1 MADADDLRLRVENEH
16 PVRRNGA
23 YVLYWMTEARRTR
36 WNRALHRAVTLA
48 TSLGRPLLVLEAFR
62 SDTRYACARFHRF
75 VLDGMADQAARFA
88 AAGVAYYPYVE
99 PVPGAGKGLL
109 AALAASACAV
119 VTDASPASLHPRMRA
134 AAAKLLDVRLEAV
147 DGSGL
152 LPRAAIRDALDDPLA
167 FRARFR
173 RVLPPVAFAAVVED
187 PLAAPP
193 PRVLERLPVEVAD
206 RWHPVRKALLD
217 GDPEL
222 LARFRVDAAVG
233 PVALRGGETAARE
246 AFAAAVRAPAAA
258 FAPDLD
264 AWIRFGHLS
273 TEELARTLLLRDGRI
288 ASVDLVKDAVTD
300 HGWWT
305 PTAPVDRFLDH
316 VVLRREHALHRAER
330 RGRDGDRY
338 PALAADVRARLER
351 AALVPGRM
359 LADVAAL
366 EAGTGPD
373 PAWNA
378 LQHALR
384 TEGRLPVG
392 ARWRWTRGLLEA
404 TADPRDAFDLAVHLT
419 HKFALDGR
427 DPAAVAAIA
436 EVFVDAVAPRG
447 GKPPPS
453 GRGKGGPST
462 VPPGKGGR
470 PAKGREARRAS
481 QDRPNGGRP
490 PQDRPKGDR
499 PPQERPR
506 GGADR
511 RPGGPDRP
519 PRGRGPQVPTSLPP
533 TPAAKPNPPPPP
545 PPAPPTPSAPP
556 NPPPT
561 APPNAPPSPRA

>member
-1 MADADDLRLRVENEH
+1 
-16 PVRRNGA
+16 
-23 YVLYWMTEARRTR
+23 
-36 WNRALHRAVTLA
+36 
-48 TSLGRPLLVLEAFR
+48 
-62 SDTRYACARFHRF
+62 
-75 VLDGMADQAARFA
+75 
-88 AAGVAYYPYVE
+88 
-99 PVPGAGKGLL
+99 
-109 AALAASACAV
+109 
-119 VTDASPASLHPRMRA
+119 MRA

-217 GDPEL
+217 GDPDL

-351 AALVPGRM
+351 AALVPGRT

-366 EAGTGPD
+366 EAGTGPR

-404 TADPRDAFDLAVHLT
+404 AADPRDAFDLAVHLT

-427 DPAAVAAIA
+427 DPVAVAAIA

-447 GKPPPS
+447 GKAPPAREGRAFDGAAGEGRSS
-453 GRGKGGPST
+453 GEGTRGPARAAGPCPWRASAAGPAEGGPSAAGT
-462 VPPGKGGR
+462 GEGNPGASAWR
-470 PAKGREARRAS
+470 PGSSAARSRAAGPDAASSACPSACSSACSSEPFRTAEARR
-481 QDRPNGGRP
+481 
-490 PQDRPKGDR
+490 
-499 PPQERPR
+499 RPR
-506 GGADR
+506 RRTRRRTRRRRALTGAGPR
-511 RPGGPDRP
+511 RGARP
-519 PRGRGPQVPTSLPP
+519 RCIGVLTNGRRASRTRARGRDPRGPH
-533 TPAAKPNPPPPP
+533 AP
-545 PPAPPTPSAPP
+545 PPASSPSCRRSVA
-556 NPPPT
+556 
-561 APPNAPPSPRA
+561 ASERDVAVLLRRVLVALRREVRERLDQLRPRVSFGSITSSR